1 MSFGQNLQFL
11 RKMGNKMTQEELAEK
26 LGVSRQTVSK
36 WESGTVYPEMDKI
49 VELCNLFSCTMDEL
63 VREDMNVPDEAYSD
77 ICFKDIGAFSY
88 ASYAVISREPE
99 EDAIRHAGQWTRK
112 LGINQPEIIGWDF
125 PVVSQEQINV
135 YNMHGYAAAL
145 ILDGEVLKNNADN
158 KEFEITRQEKQ
169 KYIVITVNESG
180 LSPFYVIPNAY
191 KMLMTNMKVNG
202 IKQKND
208 RKVLSCFE
216 KEYYINGKWHMD
228 IHIAVE

>member
-36 WESGTVYPEMDKI
+36 WELDAVYPEMDKVI
-49 VELCNLFSCTMDEL
+49 ELCNLFSCTMDEL

-99 EDAIRHAGQWTRK
+99 EDAIRHAEQWAEK
-112 LGINQPEIIGWDF
+112 LGISQPEIIGWDF

-135 YNMHGYAAAL
+135 HNMYGYAAAL
-145 ILDGEVLKNNADN
+145 ILDKEVLENNAASE
-158 KEFEITRQEKQ
+158 EFEITRQEKQ
-169 KYIVITVNESG
+169 RYIVITVNESG

-191 KMLMTNMKVNG
+191 KMLMTNMKING

-216 KEYYINGKWHMD
+216 KEYYLNGKWHMD